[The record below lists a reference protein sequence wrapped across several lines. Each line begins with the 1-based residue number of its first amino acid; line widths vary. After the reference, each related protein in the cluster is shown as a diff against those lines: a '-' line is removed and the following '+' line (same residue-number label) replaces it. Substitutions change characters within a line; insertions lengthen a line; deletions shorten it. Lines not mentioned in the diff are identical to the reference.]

1 MEVEQEEGNS
11 NSAENSTGNGGEERQ
26 TTAVDAGGSSSHVD
40 DGVACA
46 AERPA
51 PTEPCH
57 LAVKPTHLVDRSFQ
71 TGGNPGQEQKD
82 TVSQPETSTV
92 DKLSV
97 AEVATIPKPTDIP
110 LTLSDP
116 VLSLEIVKP
125 PSLDTI
131 PVRSCISLKAPIE
144 EAFSEELPNEIFDNS
159 SENES
164 VVSGPPQILQ
174 VEEKPETPPAN
185 PIPASTSIS
194 IPAPTSISNE
204 EQRPNPATTPTTL
217 VEQQPS
223 PIATANI
230 EQRIPAQ
237 PVEHKPPLATTSY
250 GEHRLPSSMSEN
262 KYIKTNKDVE
272 GVDKR
277 LAEVSD
283 CPDLSLVDKVVI
295 TDVTTAKGT
304 ITVKEC
310 TTDEGFFANNVLPE
324 EMQTTNGTSFT

>member
-26 TTAVDAGGSSSHVD
+26 ITAVDAGGSSSHME
-40 DGVACA
+40 DGAACA
-46 AERPA
+46 AERPV
-51 PTEPCH
+51 PVEPCN

-71 TGGNPGQEQKD
+71 TGGSPGQEQKD

-97 AEVATIPKPTDIP
+97 AEVATNPKPADIP
-110 LTLSDP
+110 LTLSEP

-174 VEEKPETPPAN
+174 VEEKPETPPSN
-185 PIPASTSIS
+185 PIPV
-194 IPAPTSISNE
+194 PTSNVNPMSNE
-204 EQRPNPATTPTTL
+204 EQRPNPTTSPTTH

-223 PIATANI
+223 PIPTANI
-230 EQRIPAQ
+230 EQRIPTQ
-237 PVEHKPPLATTSY
+237 PVEHKPPLATTSH

-310 TTDEGFFANNVLPE
+310 TTDEGFFANNVSPE